1 MKKLL
6 AILLFSFIFFTAQ
19 IFSDDSIKEFTL
31 GEVQCEEVSNEYAYK
46 RICRLRYD
54 GKYYLQINSSYT
66 TSWIDI
72 DESQLETL
80 RAAMVKYQEWR
91 KIAKEKAVDV
101 TKEIPN
107 SSITSNVSWSS
118 GSDFYKGGYPIKL
131 SFHILTIK
139 NGESSSLV
147 LKSSKVSSESNRY
160 IDYETGL
167 IFFIDSDA
175 DDFQNMISSENIQKA
190 IKNKAKETALT
201 DSLFN

>member
-1 MKKLL
+1 MKKIL

-31 GEVQCEEVSNEYAYK
+31 GEVKCEEMSNEYAYK

-118 GSDFYKGGYPIKL
+118 GSDFYKG
-131 SFHILTIK
+131 
-139 NGESSSLV
+139 ESSSLV

-167 IFFIDSDA
+167 IFFIDGDA